1 MKLNF
6 FIIAVLSVTITT
18 PAFALTDSQSKAM
31 YRHGIWNW
39 SIETCPG
46 IYRGRRY
53 WYYLKEAGEFSNVTE
68 ISKNEGGKIY
78 SEGREYMQEN
88 ADKFG
93 VQETCEYAKKQ
104 WPALL
109 WSEKKEEE
117 KLVIGVE
124 NPLSKVK
131 KVAPKTNK

>member
-1 MKLNF
+1 MRIKL
-6 FIIAVLSVTITT
+6 FIIAVLSLIVAT
-18 PAFALTDSQSKAM
+18 PAFALTESQSKAM

-46 IYRGRRY
+46 IYRGTRY
-53 WYYLKEAGEFSNVTE
+53 WYYLKEAGKFGNVTE
-68 ISKNEGGKIY
+68 ISKNEDGEIY
-78 SEGREYMQEN
+78 KEGRQYMQDN

-117 KLVIGVE
+117 KVIIGIE
-124 NPLSKVK
+124 NPLKLSG
-131 KVAPKTNK
+131 N

>member
-1 MKLNF
+1 MKISF
-6 FIIAVLSVTITT
+6 FIIAVLSLIYVT
-18 PAFALTDSQSKAM
+18 PASALTESESKAM

-46 IYRGRRY
+46 IFRGRRY
-53 WYYLKEAGEFSNVTE
+53 WYYLKEAGNFRNVTE
-68 ISKNEGGKIY
+68 ISKNEVGEIY
-78 SEGREYMQEN
+78 KEGRQYMQDN

-93 VQETCEYAKKQ
+93 VQKTCEYAKKQ

-117 KLVIGVE
+117 EKVIIGIE
-124 NPLSKVK
+124 NPLKLSG
-131 KVAPKTNK
+131 N